1 MPILKKKKKKN
12 SSIYRKTCKYVK
24 TLSDKCKQQINMVC
38 MDLLRCS
45 FEFQVE
51 AEQVSSFL
59 SVLSV
64 QFVSL
69 FEMLDGWVLLTTSL
83 VLEGYFDN
91 FKE

>member
-1 MPILKKKKKKN
+1 
-12 SSIYRKTCKYVK
+12 
-24 TLSDKCKQQINMVC
+24 

-51 AEQVSSFL
+51 AEQVSSFP

>member
-1 MPILKKKKKKN
+1 
-12 SSIYRKTCKYVK
+12 
-24 TLSDKCKQQINMVC
+24 